1 VCVRNDKCF
10 VNFNHQT
17 HFANVCAVM
26 ASDSAVSDPARAR
39 KLAKASWRVSIAGI
53 LIGVFIIILAAALG
67 GSEE

>member
-1 VCVRNDKCF
+1 
-10 VNFNHQT
+10 
-17 HFANVCAVM
+17 M